1 LAIIGVDISGQ
12 VGTDPPVYAVG
23 VKYLRRN
30 EQKHEV
36 VCLSP
41 SKHDEYD
48 SCTKNWCEKISAIL
62 IYLAALGVYTSH
74 DVVVIDCDFEG
85 KRRLY
90 VERYLK
96 RLFGERF
103 VGKYP
108 LNDPN
113 ILWQPAQ
120 INDTVKK
127 AHVKSQRARHRL
139 IEPNITDPN
148 LEREIGWLKKL

>member
-12 VGTDPPVYAVG
+12 VGSNPPIYSVG

-30 EQKHEV
+30 EQKHHIV
-36 VCLSP
+36 SLST

-48 SCTKNWCEKISAIL
+48 CCTRNWCEKISAIL
-62 IYLAALGVYTSH
+62 MYLAAVGVYTSR
-74 DVVVIDCDFEG
+74 DVLAIDCDFEG
-85 KRRLY
+85 RRRFY

-96 RLFGERF
+96 RLFGEKF
-103 VGKYP
+103 FGNSP

-113 ILWQPAQ
+113 ILWQPSR
-120 INDTVKK
+120 INRTVKM

-139 IEPNITDPN
+139 IEPTIKDPN
-148 LEREIGWLKKL
+148 LEREIGWLEKV